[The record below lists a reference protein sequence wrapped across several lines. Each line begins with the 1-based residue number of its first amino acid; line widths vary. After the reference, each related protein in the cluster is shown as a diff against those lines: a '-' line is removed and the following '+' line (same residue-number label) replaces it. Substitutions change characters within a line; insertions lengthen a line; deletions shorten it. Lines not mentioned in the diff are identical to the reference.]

1 MVSRGATCFW
11 LYNLR
16 KHYPHYTEDIF
27 REVSD
32 EVYEVILLSIR
43 QENNYKSRM
52 YYHKAQYSLDCDDG
66 IENDAHHRMPSPEE
80 ILMEKVSME
89 QLYKAIKALPPL
101 QGKRVYDR
109 YINQKKNVEIARAEG
124 VHETS
129 TRQSVIKAIENL
141 RKYYAKNG
149 WLL

>member
-1 MVSRGATCFW
+1 MHII
-11 LYNLR
+11 NLR

-27 REVSD
+27 LEVSD
-32 EVYEVILLSIR
+32 EVYEAILFSIR

-52 YYHKAQYSLDCDDG
+52 YYHKAQYSLDCNDG
-66 IENDAHHRMPSPEE
+66 IENDALHRTPSPEE
-80 ILMEKVSME
+80 IFMQKVSME
-89 QLYKAIKALPPL
+89 QLYKALNALPQP
-101 QGKRVYDR
+101 QARRVYER

-124 VHETS
+124 VNETA
-129 TRQSVIKAIENL
+129 TRQSVLRAIQNL